1 MSWRERVQG
10 RGSFLAAG
18 SGGRMVLLGAPL
30 DQTTSFRPGARFA
43 PERIREVSDA
53 LEEYSPVLDR
63 GLDEIDFEDLGDLV
77 LPFGDLKE
85 SLERIEEAAADLARQ
100 GRVPLALGGE
110 HLISLPILRGMK
122 RYHPDLVF
130 LQFDA
135 HADLRD
141 EYLGQA
147 DSHAT
152 VVRRIV
158 ELIGGER
165 VYQFGIRSG
174 TREEFAFG
182 RANTRFFPGGVD
194 SLEAVLGELAGRPLY
209 LSIDIDVVDPAFAP
223 GTGTPEAGGIG
234 SLELFAALYALKD
247 MRLVGMDIVEVCPPA
262 DPGDITSLLAAKLV
276 REALLLWG

>member
-18 SGGRMVLLGAPL
+18 SGGRVVLLGAPL

>member
-1 MSWRERVQG
+1 MNWRERVLR

-53 LEEYSPVLDR
+53 LEEYSPLLDR
-63 GLDEIDFEDLGDLV
+63 GLDEIEFEDLGDLV
-77 LPFGDLKE
+77 LPFGDLE
-85 SLERIEEAAADLARQ
+85 GSLRLIEEAAADLV
-100 GRVPLALGGE
+100 GRGRLPLVLGGE
-110 HLISLPILRGMK
+110 HLVSLPILRAMG
-122 RYHPDLVF
+122 RCYPDLVF

-158 ELIGGER
+158 DLIGGER

-174 TREEFAFG
+174 TREEFCFG
-182 RANTRFFPGGVD
+182 RANTRFFPGGLGG
-194 SLEAVLGELAGRPLY
+194 LEAVLGELAPHPVY

-234 SLELFAALYALKD
+234 SRELLEALYAVKD
-247 MRLVGMDIVEVCPPA
+247 LRLVGMDIVEVCPPVDA
-262 DPGDITSLLAAKLV
+262 GDITALLAAKLV
-276 REALLLWG
+276 REALLLWS

>member
-1 MSWRERVQG
+1 
-10 RGSFLAAG
+10 
-18 SGGRMVLLGAPL
+18 MVLLGAPL

-247 MRLVGMDIVEVCPPA
+247 LRLVGMDIVEVCPPA

>member
-1 MSWRERVQG
+1 MNWREHLQR
-10 RGSFLAAG
+10 RGGFLSAG
-18 SGGRMVLLGAPL
+18 SGGRMVLLGVPL

-43 PERIREVSDA
+43 PERIREVSEA
-53 LEEYSPVLDR
+53 LEEYSPALDR
-63 GLDEIDFEDLGDLV
+63 GLDEISFEDLGDLI
-77 LPFGDLKE
+77 LPFGDLEE
-85 SLERIEEAAADLARQ
+85 SLRRIEEAAADLAGQ
-100 GRVPLALGGE
+100 GRLPLVLGGE
-110 HLISLPILRGMK
+110 HLISLPILRGMI
-122 RYHPDLVF
+122 RFYPDLVF

-141 EYLGQA
+141 EYLGQT

-152 VVRRIV
+152 VVRQIV
-158 ELIGGER
+158 DLIGGER

-194 SLEAVLGELAGRPLY
+194 GLASVLEELAGRPLY
-209 LSIDIDVVDPAFAP
+209 LSIDIDVLDPAFAP

-234 SLELFAALYALKD
+234 SRELLQALYGLKGL
-247 MRLVGMDIVEVCPPA
+247 RLVGMDIVEVCPPA